1 MADTIPA
8 ANSSKDKLMRNSQNC
23 EHPDPE
29 DWIPDEE
36 DEGIDE
42 DSDTDCPEIRVSNKD
57 KDRVLKLMGRNIGYH
72 TLLN

>member
-23 EHPDPE
+23 EDRDPE

-36 DEGIDE
+36 DEDIDE
-42 DSDTDCPEIRVSNKD
+42 DSDTECPEIRVSKKD
-57 KDRVLKLMGRNIGYH
+57 KDRVIKLMGRNIGCD